1 MIIDWNNFN
10 NLVFY
15 KIFLEIYISLNNS
28 LMQARYFCPKIFLIF
43 FEKICQSKND
53 QKNYWSSDFMYKTCP
68 TIYFLTKILCSWG
81 KWVPLKLPTTPS
93 MVTDTST
100 WQDPVG
106 RDGETCLCECFPGY
120 LHSSPRAAYAC
131 IAPW

>member
-1 MIIDWNNFN
+1 MVFGTCVNFNDFLNVVFNFSIYGLMIIDWNNFN

-93 MVTDTST
+93 MVTD
-100 WQDPVG
+100 
-106 RDGETCLCECFPGY
+106 
-120 LHSSPRAAYAC
+120 SSYVAGSSG
-131 IAPW
+131 